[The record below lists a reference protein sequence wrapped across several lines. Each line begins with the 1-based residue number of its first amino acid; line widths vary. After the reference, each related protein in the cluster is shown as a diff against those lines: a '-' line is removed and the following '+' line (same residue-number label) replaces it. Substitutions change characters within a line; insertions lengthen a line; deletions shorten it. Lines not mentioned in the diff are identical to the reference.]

1 MKISDLMSKPVVTVE
16 PDDSLAVVSE
26 IFNNTHFHH
35 LLVVEKA
42 QLIGVVSDRDWLKA
56 LSPNLDTAS
65 EQARDRATL
74 NKRVHQIM
82 SRKPITLTTNH
93 KLADIIKCFDEHPIS
108 CIPIVDERNKPIGII
123 SWRDL
128 IKLVRQRAQQ
138 KET

>member
-16 PDDSLAVVSE
+16 PDDALSVVSE

-35 LLVVEKA
+35 LLVVEKSK
-42 QLIGVVSDRDWLKA
+42 LVGVVSDRDWLKA

-82 SRKPITLTTNH
+82 SRHPVTLSVESN
-93 KLADIIKCFDEHPIS
+93 LVDIIKCFDEHIIS
-108 CIPIVDERNKPIGII
+108 CIPIVDETNKPIGIV

-128 IKLVRQRAQQ
+128 IKLMRQRVKQ
-138 KET
+138 KEA